1 MDSENT
7 AAIERI
13 KAKLADL
20 RQLDPA
26 CELFGSSS
34 HRYRLG
40 PPLTAPELAGREK
53 ELGVLLPTEYR
64 DFLMEVGHGGAGP
77 FYGLFQLNDSD
88 PENITD
94 LDQIK
99 NPFRWTDATNP
110 TKWQNSGPENGVFI
124 GREKNADE
132 TFPVYLIIPGV
143 LYICNYGCAIRFF
156 LIVNGPQSGEVWID
170 RQAEENGI
178 VPECSKDGKRL
189 RFLQWYEKWL
199 DEGISKFRKDEAR

>member
-1 MDSENT
+1 MDREN
-7 AAIERI
+7 AATIEQI

-20 RQLDPA
+20 RQLDAA

-40 PPLTAPELAGREK
+40 PPLTASELANFEK
-53 ELGVLLPTEYR
+53 EFGVRLPPEYR
-64 DFLMEVGHGGAGP
+64 DFVMQVGRGGAGP

-99 NPFRWTDATNP
+99 KPFRWNNATNP
-110 TKWQNSGPENGVFI
+110 MQWEKSERENSVLICGQE
-124 GREKNADE
+124 NADE
-132 TFPVYLIIPGV
+132 TFPVYLIVPGV

-156 LIVNGPQSGEVWID
+156 LVVNGPHSGEVWMD

-178 VPECSKDGKRL
+178 IPECGEDGSRL
-189 RFLQWYEKWL
+189 RFLGWYEKWL
-199 DEGISKFRKDEAR
+199 DEGLSRIQKKEAQ